1 MQVGCLLKLAT
12 LDNTALT
19 QQLWVITT
27 TVLMTQRERMAAT
40 ACARLFQDGNALI
53 SSIKCFEEKL
63 GLKNHSLGQSAGRL
77 RIQLKVH
84 TDVGFSLKISTIS
97 VDTCIIHHLGIIIS
111 CFLLTIMNFKKI
123 L

>member
-1 MQVGCLLKLAT
+1 LKLAT

-27 TVLMTQRERMAAT
+27 TVLVTRRERMAAT
-40 ACARLFQDGNALI
+40 VCAKLFQDGNALI

-63 GLKNHSLGQSAGRL
+63 GLKNHSLGQNAGRL
-77 RIQLKVH
+77 RIQQKVH

-97 VDTCIIHHLGIIIS
+97 VDTYTIRHRGTIIS